1 MQKQLSHHEFKTQQK
16 ENKNDIIFV
25 LDNLNLMI
33 YMIPNITVGHIF
45 GKSVILTVVQKTI
58 KAGATG
64 ENKKRF

>member
-1 MQKQLSHHEFKTQQK
+1 MKKIKCKKHIREYNEKH
-16 ENKNDIIFV
+16 
-25 LDNLNLMI
+25 NLMI
-33 YMIPNITVGHIF
+33 YMIPKIITVGHIF

>member
-33 YMIPNITVGHIF
+33 YMIP
-45 GKSVILTVVQKTI
+45 
-58 KAGATG
+58 
-64 ENKKRF
+64 KKYHSRSYLAIVSY